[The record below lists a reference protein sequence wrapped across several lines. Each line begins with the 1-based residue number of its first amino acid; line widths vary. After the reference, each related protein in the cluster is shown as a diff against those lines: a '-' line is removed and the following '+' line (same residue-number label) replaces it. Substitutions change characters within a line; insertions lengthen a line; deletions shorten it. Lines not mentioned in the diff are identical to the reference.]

1 MSFNSFLI
9 EKLNFNDGKLIIKK
23 DRSKAVF
30 SSLEIDLIA
39 TPITRQLM

>member
-23 DRSKAVF
+23 DRSKAVLF
-30 SSLEIDLIA
+30 AKIDL
-39 TPITRQLM
+39 TGTLVTRKLM